1 MEKLVKIS
9 VQIPAYLNQ
18 WADEHDISKTALIV
32 AGLRKQFLEE
42 KNLNKEDLI
51 NELKAFLD
59 TQKKLPF

>member
-9 VQIPAYLNQ
+9 VQIPAYLNK

-42 KNLNKEDLI
+42 NNLQATKIID
-51 NELKAFLD
+51 ELKEILN
-59 TQKKLPF
+59 TKNKLPF